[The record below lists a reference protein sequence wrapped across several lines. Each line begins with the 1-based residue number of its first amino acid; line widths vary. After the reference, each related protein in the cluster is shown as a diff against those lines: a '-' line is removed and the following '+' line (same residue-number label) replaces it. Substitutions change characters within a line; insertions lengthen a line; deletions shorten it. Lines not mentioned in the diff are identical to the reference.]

1 MEYKI
6 LGVFNINALTSTC
19 VFNSMNMNLVIIAE
33 MEYLCVLKLEPT
45 ILREEIL
52 LLDDIEI

>member
-1 MEYKI
+1 
-6 LGVFNINALTSTC
+6 
-19 VFNSMNMNLVIIAE
+19 MNMNLVIIAE

-52 LLDDIEI
+52 LLDDKEI